1 MKPAAATATT
11 TVRASAKL
19 TYKTGKDHE
28 ISLLAR
34 LRAVKIGVR
43 APTCATLGPW
53 QRKPSGDLPANSAAR
68 PYRRNMPRSIAEL
81 SYPDA

>member
-1 MKPAAATATT
+1 MKPAAATAAA
-11 TVRASAKL
+11 VGASTKF
-19 TYKTGKDHE
+19 TCKTCKDHE

-43 APTCATLGPW
+43 APTCATLGAW
-53 QRKPSGDLPANSAAR
+53 QRKPSGDLLVNSVAR
-68 PYRRNMPRSIAEL
+68 LYQQNTPRSIAEL